1 MNDQVLEVVIR
12 AKNMMGPAMASAR
25 ASMNKFSSQS
35 RKAFTNIR
43 QFSRRATDAMRRHW
57 MKFAAVALIAVLAI
71 KKIGSALIK
80 TASTVEDMK
89 TRLTVLLKSVVKG
102 NQVFKDMADLA
113 GRVPKTYEEIMGAA
127 TELAGVVSGGTEEI
141 KKLMPIIVDL
151 SAGTGIAVRDVNSQ
165 MIKMYSAG
173 ASAADMFRD
182 RGVLAAL
189 GFKAGVSYTNK
200 QTMDTILK
208 QFDNMS
214 AKYAGAAKKLA
225 KTWTGMTS
233 MMKDAWFNFKKDIGE
248 DFFSDLKMDMR
259 AILFIIKESKDKTG
273 EYAKVVKDLKK
284 FFKDAYANLKDFGKA
299 GIVTIGQLINL
310 FTGLRLVLA
319 YVNSGVL
326 QLGITLSQTAGI
338 FVPLLYSSKKFI
350 DTIKTMKIALGE
362 TRGEFE
368 KLEKA
373 AIVDWEKKAEEGMA
387 RFEEVLERGINAT
400 EMEDKMDK
408 LFEGVRNPF
417 IRSQKELTEEQIKA
431 EQERWDILKK
441 AQKKIKSLREG
452 DSAVQLDELDKQV
465 EIWREKFGPEG
476 EGLSIISNYY
486 DLVKEEITGAKK
498 AAMEAEQEKVDM
510 LKDVSTKIQ
519 SLTMTETAFKLAE
532 LDKEVAGLRDKFGL
546 DGEALKII
554 QQYYDLVKKE
564 IIDSTAKTKEAWS
577 GIADIVKGTASLMAS
592 SLSRGFFDVVTND
605 TKDLK
610 EVFVDFSKDVL
621 KMITDVIAKIMVM
634 KALMFMAG
642 GADGSILGVPL
653 KMIMHE
659 GGMVKKYHTG
669 GKMRAANGMKL
680 QSDEVPI
687 IAQTGE
693 RVLSRGQNAAYER
706 NNMGNGTPI
715 GRGEQQP
722 LIGPFVIKA
731 WDAQDVYRNKDMLVS
746 AVTQEFL
753 KNGAIRGIIKQN
765 L

>member
-1 MNDQVLEVVIR
+1 
-12 AKNMMGPAMASAR
+12 
-25 ASMNKFSSQS
+25 
-35 RKAFTNIR
+35 
-43 QFSRRATDAMRRHW
+43 
-57 MKFAAVALIAVLAI
+57 
-71 KKIGSALIK
+71 
-80 TASTVEDMK
+80 
-89 TRLTVLLKSVVKG
+89 
-102 NQVFKDMADLA
+102 
-113 GRVPKTYEEIMGAA
+113 
-127 TELAGVVSGGTEEI
+127 
-141 KKLMPIIVDL
+141 
-151 SAGTGIAVRDVNSQ
+151 
-165 MIKMYSAG
+165 
-173 ASAADMFRD
+173 MFRD

>member
-706 NNMGNGTPI
+706 NNMGNGNPI
-715 GRGEQQP
+715 GRGAQQP
-722 LIGPFVIKA
+722 LIGPFIIRA
-731 WDAQDVYRNKDMLVS
+731 WDAQDVYRNRDMLVS